1 MAENRVPLEI
11 ALENLSLCTLAV
23 QNAHYNIEPPTDP
36 EQKADLLFA
45 VEDLTS
51 EVLDLLKTTRI
62 YVWGDEEPEDE
73 D

>member
-1 MAENRVPLEI
+1 MAEYRVPLEI

-36 EQKADLLFA
+36 EQKADLLLA

-51 EVLDLLKTTRI
+51 EVLDLLKTTKI
-62 YVWGDEEPEDE
+62 YVWGEDEPEDG